1 MNQKMIIIILGIL
14 LFCGAIFIIRQVPE
28 KGMTPLSFATGQP
41 TPRSTGGATPSVTDN
56 RYMPYSPAA
65 FDAARENKRVLYFHA
80 DWCSVCR
87 PLDREFSQNAH
98 QIPQDIVLFRTD
110 YDTEKELKATYA
122 ITYQHTFV
130 LVDRQGNEVTKWNG
144 GGIAEL
150 QAHVSR

>member
-1 MNQKMIIIILGIL
+1 MNQKMLIITLVIL
-14 LFCGAIFIIRQVPE
+14 LFGGAIFIIRQVPE
-28 KGMTPLSFATGQP
+28 KVMTPLNFATGQP
-41 TPRSTGGATPSVTDN
+41 TPRSTGGATPSETDV

-65 FDAARENKRVLYFHA
+65 FEAARENKRVLYFHA

-130 LVDRQGNEVTKWNG
+130 LVDRQGNEVTQWNG